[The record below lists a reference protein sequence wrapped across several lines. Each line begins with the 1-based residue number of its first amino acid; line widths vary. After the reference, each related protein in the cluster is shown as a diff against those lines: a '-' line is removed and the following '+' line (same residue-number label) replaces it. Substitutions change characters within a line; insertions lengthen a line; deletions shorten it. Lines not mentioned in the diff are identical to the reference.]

1 MTARRVRPASGS
13 ACVPEPFNDRISV
26 RSTPTSWP
34 LAAAAYLA
42 RAVRISGREA
52 ISQEF
57 SYG

>member
-1 MTARRVRPASGS
+1 MTALKPIS
-13 ACVPEPFNDRISV
+13 ANDRGHAVVPFIDRTVV

-42 RAVRISGREA
+42 RAVRISGRKA

>member
-1 MTARRVRPASGS
+1 MTASHSRS
-13 ACVPEPFNDRISV
+13 AHDGACAVVQFNDRTVV
-26 RSTPTSWP
+26 RSIQTSWP